1 MSRSFIASAVLG
13 ILLGACAAA
22 GPAVPYGYDDL
33 TGALREAGVVVGET
47 GTIDQEFF
55 SVQGRRLAFG
65 GQEIQV
71 FEYEDE
77 AARQA
82 ESELIQSDGAPNPTT
97 MVMWI
102 DQPNFWAKD
111 RLIVLYVGQD
121 AATIERLS
129 GVLGGPLTEE

>member
-1 MSRSFIASAVLG
+1 
-13 ILLGACAAA
+13 
-22 GPAVPYGYDDL
+22 VPYGYDDL